1 MQRVRF
7 LAVVAGFAAS
17 VAGGLTSAAS
27 GQLTTL
33 RFETSSDGGLTW
45 GPEVIVGAGA
55 TVYVRLQA
63 ELSGA
68 TATGLAG
75 LTFQPRVHNW
85 SPALDQTLTFT
96 FPGVSNTGV
105 ATTETAYDGRHVRS
119 VPASNTGRIFPFGSA
134 GQGASS
140 PSGVIT
146 PHVAGDH
153 LWYAG
158 VNATLPGVQPHY
170 GVGTSQFPS
179 SISGTNYN
187 ASLDVE
193 VFRFAVQVNA
203 FRYSREIDLLSL
215 SGDSVYWYT
224 DADGVSPLVSRSV
237 HVVPGLI
244 SMIPAPG
251 AAGLL
256 GIAGL
261 VALRRRRN

>member
-1 MQRVRF
+1 MQRASLWV
-7 LAVVAGFAAS
+7 VVAGTALS
-17 VAGGLTSAAS
+17 GLSGVAS

-33 RFETSSDGGLTW
+33 RFETSSDGGQTW

-85 SPALDQTLTFT
+85 SPALDQTLAFT
-96 FPGVSNTGV
+96 FPGVNNAGV

-119 VPASNTGRIFPFGSA
+119 TPATNTGRIFPFGSA

-146 PHVAGDH
+146 PHLDGDH
-153 LWYAG
+153 LWFAG
-158 VNATLPGVQPHY
+158 VNATIPGAQPQF
-170 GVGTSQFPS
+170 GVGISQFPS

-193 VFRFAVQVNA
+193 VFRFAVQVNK
-203 FRYSREIDLLSL
+203 FEYSRHIDLANLSN
-215 SGDSVYWYT
+215 DCVYWYT

-244 SMIPAPG
+244 SMIPSPG
-251 AAGLL
+251 AVGVFGVAGLMT
-256 GIAGL
+256 
-261 VALRRRRN
+261 LRRRRN

>member
-1 MQRVRF
+1 MQRAKMWV
-7 LAVVAGFAAS
+7 VVAGAA
-17 VAGGLTSAAS
+17 AGLSGWSGLAV

-33 RFETSSDGGLTW
+33 RFETSSDGGQTW
-45 GPEVIVGAGA
+45 GPEVIVSPGA

-68 TATGLAG
+68 TSTGLAG

-85 SPALDQTLTFT
+85 SPAVDQSLAFT
-96 FPGVSNTGV
+96 FPGVDNAGV
-105 ATTETAYDGRHVRS
+105 ATSETAYDGRHVRS
-119 VPASNTGRIFPFGSA
+119 VPATNTGRIFPFGSA

-140 PSGVIT
+140 PSGV
-146 PHVAGDH
+146 PSAHLSGDH

-158 VNATLPGVQPHY
+158 VNATLPGAQPQF
-170 GVGTSQFPS
+170 GVGITQFPS
-179 SISGTNYN
+179 SITGTNYN

-203 FRYSREIDLLSL
+203 FQYSRHIDLANLSN
-215 SGDSVYWYT
+215 DCVYWYR

-244 SMIPAPG
+244 SMVPAPG
-251 AAGLL
+251 AVGLL